1 MAKKTEIKTEK
12 IEREYIIPLREKC
25 RAVPRHKRTVKA
37 IRTIKEFLA
46 RHMKVRDRDL
56 KKIKLD
62 KYLNEFVWS
71 RGIKNP
77 IHKIKVKVIKEGE
90 IVKAEL
96 AEVPDKIK
104 FKKAREEKR
113 ETQAKQ
119 VGAKKK
125 KAKEKL
131 EEKIKEEKP
140 ETGKE
145 KEEKEEKV
153 KSVEKATKQIEK
165 TAAIQM
171 KHQSKQKT
179 KEPKHQRRMA
189 LQK

>member
-77 IHKIKVKVIKEGE
+77 IHKIKDKVI
-90 IVKAEL
+90 
-96 AEVPDKIK
+96 
-104 FKKAREEKR
+104 
-113 ETQAKQ
+113 
-119 VGAKKK
+119 
-125 KAKEKL
+125 
-131 EEKIKEEKP
+131 
-140 ETGKE
+140 
-145 KEEKEEKV
+145 KV
-153 KSVEKATKQIEK
+153 KSVFFIISNQFCKVKFFKLKRK
-165 TAAIQM
+165 TRALERGGGA
-171 KHQSKQKT
+171 QSSSVSVT
-179 KEPKHQRRMA
+179 NSSSCVPK
-189 LQK
+189 